1 MFFKQKENIMSTKQT
16 FKYEMETI
24 SLPAGMK
31 YIVRH
36 KVSSARYGND
46 LHYHD
51 HYEAFFSRSGNILY
65 SIEGRKYQLSVGTLL
80 LISPYEFHQLCEQTD
95 VYADRIGL
103 RFNASLLESLSTSEC
118 NLATCFDTQSP
129 TYTNLYQFS
138 EAQQREID
146 YILQGLLNE
155 QNGSR
160 FGTSLAEQTLLT
172 QFFLL
177 INRASI
183 EESQMPALFDP
194 AAQLVRQVIDY
205 MEQHYAESITL
216 ELLEKKFYLSRYQIT
231 RDFTRLVGCPPYR
244 YLLQKRLQH
253 AQRLL
258 NIGITPQ
265 QVAIQCGFSDYT
277 NFYRRFKNVYGISP
291 RAYCKQHDKNL
302 YKSN

>member
-1 MFFKQKENIMSTKQT
+1 MSTRQT
-16 FKYEMETI
+16 IKYEMDTI
-24 SLPAGMK
+24 SLPTGLK
-31 YIVRH
+31 YGVRH
-36 KVSSARYGND
+36 KVSSTGHGNT

-51 HYEAFFSRSGNILY
+51 HYEAFYSISGNMLY
-65 SIEGRKYQLSVGTLL
+65 AIEGRKYQLSVGTLL
-80 LISPYEFHQLCEQTD
+80 LISPFEFHQLCEQTGG
-95 VYADRIGL
+95 YAERIGL

-129 TYTNLYQFS
+129 TYTNLYQLS

-155 QNGSR
+155 QNGTR

-183 EESQMPALFDP
+183 EGAQMPAMYDP
-194 AAQLVRQVIDY
+194 AEQLVRQVLEY
-205 MEQHYAESITL
+205 MELNYAESISL
-216 ELLEKKFYLSRYQIT
+216 ELLEKKFYVSRYQIT

-258 NIGITPQ
+258 NIGVPPQ

-291 RAYCKQHDKNL
+291 QAYRKQHNKNL
-302 YKSN
+302 AIMEKQK

>member
-1 MFFKQKENIMSTKQT
+1 MSTKQT
-16 FKYEMETI
+16 FKYEMDTI
-24 SLPAGMK
+24 SLPTGMK
-31 YIVRH
+31 YTVRH
-36 KVSSARYGND
+36 KVSSGRHGNA

-51 HYEAFFSRSGNILY
+51 HYEAFFSLSGNILY
-65 SIEGRKYQLSVGTLL
+65 AIDGRRYQLSVGTLL
-80 LISPYEFHQLCEQTD
+80 LISPFEFHQLCEQTG
-95 VYADRIGL
+95 VYAERIGL
-103 RFNASLLESLSTSEC
+103 LFNASLLESLSTSEC

-129 TYTNLYQFS
+129 TYTNLYQLS

-183 EESQMPALFDP
+183 EGSQMPAMFDP
-194 AAQLVRQVIDY
+194 AAQLVRQVLDY

-216 ELLEKKFYLSRYQIT
+216 ELLEKKFYVSRYQIT

-258 NIGITPQ
+258 NIGVTPQ

-291 RAYCKQHDKNL
+291 RAYCKQHNKNL
-302 YKSN
+302 AIIEKQE